1 MKSII
6 STRADWPARI
16 FVWECAAINYTL
28 DCRYRDV
35 EWETIMAKGQMRSNR
50 EAKKPKKAPGA
61 EKPKSGAVSAFAK
74 PPGATAKSHKK

>member
-1 MKSII
+1 
-6 STRADWPARI
+6 
-16 FVWECAAINYTL
+16 
-28 DCRYRDV
+28 V